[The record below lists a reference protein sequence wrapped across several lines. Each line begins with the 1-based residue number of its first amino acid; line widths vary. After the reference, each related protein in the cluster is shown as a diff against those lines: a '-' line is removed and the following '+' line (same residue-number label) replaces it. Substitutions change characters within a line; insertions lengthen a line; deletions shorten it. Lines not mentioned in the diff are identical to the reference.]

1 MRLRT
6 VSRALGWISGI
17 CGQSVRHSAGAGVQ
31 VGCTLTL
38 EQPQLIANKLARSRQ
53 RDILTLDHLDTSRN
67 TVARLLRGHGAAGFS
82 RSCDTCSF
90 SSGVLA
96 VSLELEPSAAL
107 KLDAQAVA
115 SPARYRCHHESGQNT
130 GCNG

>member
-6 VSRALGWISGI
+6 VWRALGWISGI

-53 RDILTLDHLDTSRN
+53 RGILTLDHLDTSRN
-67 TVARLLRGHGAAGFS
+67 AISFLLLGHGAAGLS
-82 RSCDTCSF
+82 CCCDTCSF
-90 SSGVLA
+90 SSGDRA
-96 VSLELEPSAAL
+96 VRLDLQPAAAL
-107 KLDAQAVA
+107 KPDTQAVA
-115 SPARYRCHHESGQNT
+115 RPTRYRCHHESGQNT
-130 GCNG
+130 ACNG